1 MGNYQSA
8 FTGAQHDAYVT
19 KEALINLIYP
29 VGSIYISTNST
40 SPATL
45 FGGSWSQIQGQFLLA
60 SSSTYAAGSTG
71 GEATHTLNVNELPA
85 HAHSV
90 NQQYLHRLDSND
102 NNFANYAAAGSLGGW
117 GLGTTT
123 NNKGTTRL
131 GIPAFN
137 TNNAGSTAAHNNMPP
152 YLSVYMWKRTA

>member
-29 VGSIYISTNST
+29 IGSIYISTNST

-71 GEATHTLNVNELPA
+71 GEATHTLTQSEMPK
-85 HAHSV
+85 HWH
-90 NQQYLHRLDSND
+90 
-102 NNFANYAAAGSLGGW
+102 NFARQQWFNVDE
-117 GLGTTT
+117 TTT
-123 NNKGTTRL
+123 NVGSVYSWKTTT
-131 GIPAFN
+131 G
-137 TNNAGSTAAHNNMPP
+137 GSTSTGYVWSTSMTDAARGVVGGNAAHNNMPP